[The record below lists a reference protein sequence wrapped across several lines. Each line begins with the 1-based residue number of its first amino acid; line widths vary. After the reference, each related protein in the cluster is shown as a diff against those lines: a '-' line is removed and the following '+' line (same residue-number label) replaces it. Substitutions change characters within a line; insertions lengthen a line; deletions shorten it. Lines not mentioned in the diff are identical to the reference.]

1 MPREQQL
8 RSGLHGEDAAAPPPG
23 APASF
28 DPANPS
34 SPAPPSPQAG
44 PIDPKDH
51 TVAHIDPHKQRVW
64 DYVSNSP
71 LSSLWDFQG
80 VPFMTVAKRTV
91 HSFTE
96 DNLLSRAAELG
107 YYFLFALFPT
117 LVSAS
122 ALLGLVAR
130 SATDIYVKLLNYL
143 AVVVPHEALGIVLDT
158 FNQTT
163 AHSSSGKITFGLA
176 AAIWAASVGF
186 TAIQDTLNTVYK
198 VRETRPY
205 WKVRG
210 SAMLVTVLLALLVSA
225 TLACLLLGTFASHL
239 IRHHVASAH
248 TGTIL
253 GIAAHILFDILTAA
267 MLILLFDVIYYF
279 APDVKKKKWHFL
291 TPGAAIGV
299 TGWFLASI
307 ALRIYLHYFNNYSV
321 TYGSLG
327 AVIILLTW
335 FYVTGLM
342 LLLGAEINSEIE
354 ASAAECRLK
363 TEGAIPATATTDPQ
377 APVEPNPDKAATA

>member
-1 MPREQQL
+1 MAREHHL
-8 RSGLHGEDAAAPPPG
+8 RS
-23 APASF
+23 SF
-28 DPANPS
+28 HREEAANPAPS
-34 SPAPPSPQAG
+34 HPAAFNPADPSCPAPPSPPAG

-51 TVAHIDPHKQRVW
+51 TVAHIDPNKQRVW
-64 DYVSNSP
+64 DYVSHSP
-71 LSSLWDFQG
+71 LHSLWDFQG
-80 VPFMTVAKRTV
+80 VPVMTVAKRTV

-143 AVVVPHEALGIVLDT
+143 SVIVPHEALGIVLDT

-198 VRETRPY
+198 VRESRPY

-225 TLACLLLGTFASHL
+225 TLACLLLGTLSSHL
-239 IRHHVASAH
+239 VRHHIANPHSGLA
-248 TGTIL
+248 L
-253 GIAAHILFDILTAA
+253 GIAAHILFDILTAV
-267 MLILLFDVIYYF
+267 MLVLLFDVIYYF
-279 APDVKKKKWHFL
+279 APDVQKKKWHFL
-291 TPGAAIGV
+291 TPGAAMGV
-299 TGWFLASI
+299 FGWFVASI
-307 ALRIYLHYFNNYSV
+307 ALRVYLHYFNNYSV

-354 ASAAECRLK
+354 AAAAECRLK
-363 TEGAIPATATTDPQ
+363 TAGAIPADATTDAQ
-377 APVEPNPDKAATA
+377 APVKPNPEQIASA

>member
-1 MPREQQL
+1 MASEQHL
-8 RSGLHGEDAAAPPPG
+8 RSIAGDQDTTASRSSI
-23 APASF
+23 PAEF
-28 DPANPS
+28 DPADPS
-34 SPAPPSPQAG
+34 CPAPPSPSSG

-64 DYVSNSP
+64 DYVSHSP
-71 LSSLWDFQG
+71 LHTLWDFQG
-80 VPFMTVAKRTV
+80 VPFMTVARRTV

-143 AVVVPHEALGIVLDT
+143 ALVVPHEALGIVLDT

-210 SAMLVTVLLALLVSA
+210 SAMLVTVLLALLVTT
-225 TLACLLLGTFASHL
+225 TLACLLLGTFSSHL
-239 IRHHVASAH
+239 IRHHVASQQ
-248 TGTIL
+248 TGLIL
-253 GIAAHILFDILTAA
+253 GIAAHIVFDILTAA
-267 MLILLFDVIYYF
+267 MLILLFDVIFYF

-299 TGWFLASI
+299 FGWFVASI

-354 ASAAECRLK
+354 AAAAECRLK
-363 TEGAIPATATTDPQ
+363 AEGAIPPTATTDPQ
-377 APVEPNPDKAATA
+377 APVAAPAT